1 MQTIA
6 MCVFTVLW
14 QLFIVLLCCSEL
26 WQFATSGPV
35 RTLVETATGG
45 WRYRLS
51 RRSTRNRT
59 DTGRKWL
66 LLCTWSHTSN
76 I

>member
-1 MQTIA
+1 MYFKLLELPTVYFYFMQNIA
-6 MCVFTVLW
+6 ICVFTVLW

-45 WRYRLS
+45 
-51 RRSTRNRT
+51 
-59 DTGRKWL
+59 
-66 LLCTWSHTSN
+66 
-76 I
+76 